1 MALACEYSILLDDLF
16 RFESMMRHE
25 SLVFYSNP
33 HQNSSTFVPLALL
46 KLFSVFLNQRLTAL
60 EKTRLPWSHFLQT
73 KSKHIMMIRF
83 CLQLICFLLA
93 CSACLFG
100 CKKETF
106 DDTVTEIE
114 TPSPE
119 SIASV
124 DCPTLMLN
132 AGEACDLD
140 GVEGMVSPDCECVTM
155 DSVDLIALEFINNFA
170 AEVVVTVETDP
181 PFLAG
186 PTYVVVPASGITVS
200 YYLPD
205 GTNEFTSSAY
215 FACPNSG
222 VTYDIEVHSNPPS
235 VDGAIFQV
243 HVDCL

>member
-1 MALACEYSILLDDLF
+1 
-16 RFESMMRHE
+16 
-25 SLVFYSNP
+25 
-33 HQNSSTFVPLALL
+33 
-46 KLFSVFLNQRLTAL
+46 
-60 EKTRLPWSHFLQT
+60 
-73 KSKHIMMIRF
+73 MIRF
-83 CLQLICFLLA
+83 SATLICFLIA

-132 AGEACDLD
+132 AGEACDLE
-140 GVEGMVSPDCECVTM
+140 GEEGMVSPDCECITQ
-155 DSVDLIALEFINNFA
+155 DSVDLITLEIINNFA
-170 AEVVVTVETDP
+170 NEVMVTVETDP

-186 PTYVVVPASGITVS
+186 PTYVFVPASGITVS
-200 YYLPD
+200 YYLPE

-222 VTYDIEVHSNPPS
+222 VTHDVEFYSNSPS
-235 VDGAIFQV
+235 VDGAIVQV
-243 HVDCL
+243 YVDCL

>member
-1 MALACEYSILLDDLF
+1 
-16 RFESMMRHE
+16 
-25 SLVFYSNP
+25 
-33 HQNSSTFVPLALL
+33 
-46 KLFSVFLNQRLTAL
+46 
-60 EKTRLPWSHFLQT
+60 
-73 KSKHIMMIRF
+73 MMIKF
-83 CLQLICFLLA
+83 SPTLICFLLA
-93 CSACLFG
+93 CAACLFG

-114 TPSPE
+114 IPSPE

-140 GVEGMVSPDCECVTM
+140 GEEGMVSPDCECITL
-155 DSVDLIALEFINNFA
+155 DSVDFIALEFINNLA
-170 AEVVVTVETDP
+170 AEMVVTVETQP
-181 PFLAG
+181 SFLAG
-186 PTYVVVPASGITVS
+186 PTYVVVPVSGIVVS

-222 VTYDIEVHSNPPS
+222 VTHDVGFYSNSPS
-235 VDGAIFQV
+235 VDGAIVQV
-243 HVDCL
+243 YVDCL

>member
-1 MALACEYSILLDDLF
+1 MSRYIL
-16 RFESMMRHE
+16 
-25 SLVFYSNP
+25 
-33 HQNSSTFVPLALL
+33 
-46 KLFSVFLNQRLTAL
+46 
-60 EKTRLPWSHFLQT
+60 
-73 KSKHIMMIRF
+73 MIRF
-83 CLQLICFLLA
+83 SATLICFLIA

-132 AGEACDLD
+132 AGEACDLE
-140 GVEGMVSPDCECVTM
+140 GEEGMVSPDCECITQ
-155 DSVDLIALEFINNFA
+155 DSVDLMTLEIINNFA
-170 AEVVVTVETDP
+170 NEVMVTVETAP

-222 VTYDIEVHSNPPS
+222 VTHDVEFYSNSPS
-235 VDGAIFQV
+235 VDGAIVQV
-243 HVDCL
+243 YVDCL

>member
-1 MALACEYSILLDDLF
+1 MS
-16 RFESMMRHE
+16 
-25 SLVFYSNP
+25 
-33 HQNSSTFVPLALL
+33 
-46 KLFSVFLNQRLTAL
+46 
-60 EKTRLPWSHFLQT
+60 WSHFLNT
-73 KSKHIMMIRF
+73 MSRYILMIRF
-83 CLQLICFLLA
+83 SATLICFLIA

-132 AGEACDLD
+132 AGEACDLE
-140 GVEGMVSPDCECVTM
+140 GEEGMVSPDCECITQ
-155 DSVDLIALEFINNFA
+155 DSVDLMTLEIINNFA
-170 AEVVVTVETDP
+170 NEVMVTVETAP

-222 VTYDIEVHSNPPS
+222 VTHDVEFYSNSPS
-235 VDGAIFQV
+235 VDGAIVQV
-243 HVDCL
+243 YVDCL

>member
-1 MALACEYSILLDDLF
+1 
-16 RFESMMRHE
+16 
-25 SLVFYSNP
+25 
-33 HQNSSTFVPLALL
+33 
-46 KLFSVFLNQRLTAL
+46 
-60 EKTRLPWSHFLQT
+60 
-73 KSKHIMMIRF
+73 MIRF
-83 CLQLICFLLA
+83 SATLICFLIA

-132 AGEACDLD
+132 AGEACDFE
-140 GVEGMVSPDCECVTM
+140 GEEGMVSPDCECITQ
-155 DSVDLIALEFINNFA
+155 DSVDLMTLEIINNFA
-170 AEVVVTVETDP
+170 NEVMVTVETAP

-222 VTYDIEVHSNPPS
+222 VTHDVEFYSNSPS
-235 VDGAIFQV
+235 VDGAIVQV
-243 HVDCL
+243 YVDCL

>member
-1 MALACEYSILLDDLF
+1 
-16 RFESMMRHE
+16 
-25 SLVFYSNP
+25 
-33 HQNSSTFVPLALL
+33 
-46 KLFSVFLNQRLTAL
+46 
-60 EKTRLPWSHFLQT
+60 
-73 KSKHIMMIRF
+73 MIRF
-83 CLQLICFLLA
+83 SATLICFLIA

-132 AGEACDLD
+132 AGEACDLE
-140 GVEGMVSPDCECVTM
+140 GEEGMVSPDCECITQ
-155 DSVDLIALEFINNFA
+155 DSVDLMTLEIINNFA
-170 AEVVVTVETDP
+170 NEVMVTVETAP

-222 VTYDIEVHSNPPS
+222 VTHDVEFYSNSPS
-235 VDGAIFQV
+235 VDGAIVQV
-243 HVDCL
+243 YVDCL